1 MKIGELA
8 RATRTTAETIRY
20 YERSGLLDAPP
31 RSEGN
36 YRIYTPAHVERLSF
50 IRHCRNL
57 DMTLDEI
64 RALLRF
70 QQEPL
75 QNCAQINDLLDEHIA
90 HVAARIRE
98 LQALEIQAR
107 SPVLAQISPAR
118 PIAATGD
125 EPAAPSE
132 AREANLFAA
141 EPLLHQPSLLGSL
154 LKVRLELSGKA
165 ET

>member
-64 RALLRF
+64 RTLLR
-70 QQEPL
+70 L
-75 QNCAQINDLLDEHIA
+75 RDGSGDDCAEVNGLLDAHIEH
-90 HVAARIRE
+90 VNRRIRE
-98 LQALEIQAR
+98 LRGLQKDLKALRAR
-107 SPVLAQISPAR
+107 CPSPHAIAECGILNELAQAAATQAAR
-118 PIAATGD
+118 PRRFPVHD
-125 EPAAPSE
+125 
-132 AREANLFAA
+132 
-141 EPLLHQPSLLGSL
+141 
-154 LKVRLELSGKA
+154 
-165 ET
+165 

>member
-36 YRIYTPAHVERLSF
+36 YRIYTPTHVERLSF

-64 RALLRF
+64 RVLLRF

-98 LQALEIQAR
+98 LQALEIQLHALR
-107 SPVLAQISPAR
+107 ETCR
-118 PIAATGD
+118 
-125 EPAAPSE
+125 E
-132 AREANLFAA
+132 ARQVCECGILRTLQQHAA
-141 EPLLHQPSLLGSL
+141 RQDADTVTPTSSASHVHGTHGLG
-154 LKVRLELSGKA
+154 GH
-165 ET
+165 

>member
-50 IRHCRNL
+50 IRHRRNL

-75 QNCAQINDLLDEHIA
+75 QNCAQVNDLLDEHIG

-98 LQALEIQAR
+98 LQALELQLQALR
-107 SPVLAQISPAR
+107 ETCREARQVCECGILRTLQEHAQQDP
-118 PIAATGD
+118 
-125 EPAAPSE
+125 EPASTPS
-132 AREANLFAA
+132 A
-141 EPLLHQPSLLGSL
+141 EGHVHGTHGLGG
-154 LKVRLELSGKA
+154 RP
-165 ET
+165 